1 MGKFIVV
8 AIVAAVVG
16 AAAVYGWV
24 VYTESEPP
32 AVDDI
37 VAKMQGD
44 AADPDPRE
52 PTAAVES
59 EGTTHPTI
67 AATVRST
74 RTPQDAPT
82 DTPLALSTAAP
93 TAEPTVAAPTER
105 EAVVDAFASC
115 RGQYTG
121 NDLDFRARAAD
132 SAIADGRQ
140 TVADIRALVEEH
152 CGGVLPGLH
161 RSWSPDSI
169 NRLRPER
176 GFPPSADDIPTVTAT
191 PRDESATSP
200 HLKHIEAKRYMLE
213 LINAERRRAGVSAV
227 TMGDNVAAQLHA
239 DSSDWR
245 IARRVTGELTD

>member
-82 DTPLALSTAAP
+82 DAPLALSTAAP

-115 RGQYTG
+115 GGQYTG
-121 NDLDFRARAAD
+121 NDWDFRARAAD

-152 CGGVLPGLH
+152 CGGVSPGVTPVVESRQH
-161 RSWSPDSI
+161 QPTPTGTRVSTEQRRI
-169 NRLRPER
+169 YQRLRRRPGTKAPHR
-176 GFPPSADDIPTVTAT
+176 PT
-191 PRDESATSP
+191 
-200 HLKHIEAKRYMLE
+200 
-213 LINAERRRAGVSAV
+213 
-227 TMGDNVAAQLHA
+227 
-239 DSSDWR
+239 
-245 IARRVTGELTD
+245 